1 MNKEIAIQEFPITCR
16 LCGKQVFNGT
26 MKEMDEMIGN
36 IQTHLV
42 NRHKDVMP
50 TFLKDLQSCG
60 QDNIKLLQTIDNYV
74 DLKKIIE
81 EAQKIQELASKL
93 PSRDIDT
100 YPDQCED
107 INPEHKHDEISDD
120 KKELIKDG
128 ISQIEEEMGVKL
140 TDVLKMFTEF
150 ADMMNKNE
158 ELQTERFNEICKRL
172 ERLEKITYAW
182 ATKEKLILLK
192 DNEILD
198 LIVSWKRDSGL

>member
-1 MNKEIAIQEFPITCR
+1 MKTVPIICK
-16 LCGKQVFNGT
+16 LCNTKVFDGSI
-26 MKEMDEMIGN
+26 EDIDSMIGN
-36 IQTHLV
+36 IQTHLIKKHNNV
-42 NRHKDVMP
+42 MGEFMNDLMNCGKDNM
-50 TFLKDLQSCG
+50 
-60 QDNIKLLQTIDNYV
+60 KLLSAIDNYV
-74 DLKKIIE
+74 DLKALITEMKEIHE
-81 EAQKIQELASKL
+81 KASEL

-107 INPEHKHDEISDD
+107 INPEHKTEE

-128 ISQIEEEMGVKL
+128 IKQIEDEMGVSL
-140 TDVLKMFTEF
+140 TDLLKMFTEF

-192 DNEILD
+192 DSEILD
-198 LIVSWKRDSGL
+198 LISSWKKDSGL